1 MTKGF
6 GVIGTGLWGEFHALV
21 YSTHAGAQ
29 LVAVCDANA
38 ERAEQI
44 AKKYGARRW
53 YTKYSDLLA
62 DKEVDAVTVA
72 TPDHLHC
79 EIGVAAARAGKD
91 ILMEK
96 PLALTVADCQAI
108 IAVAS
113 KAGVKL
119 MVDFHNRWNPPFNM
133 LKQSIEKGDLG
144 EPQLI
149 NARLNNT
156 IWVPTEMLR
165 WAGQSATIWFTGS
178 HLIDLVC
185 WLTSSMVT
193 RVYSVSRSKV
203 LVARG
208 IPTPDFFETTLEFAN
223 GAVAFVEN
231 CWILPNSEPNV
242 VDFKLRCIGSKGSAT
257 VDTTHNRTF
266 EHYGER
272 AAYRDVLGMVSVFG
286 QQQGF
291 ALESIHYFADCVIDN
306 RQPSPTG
313 EDGLRNT
320 AVICAAL
327 KSAETRQPVEMQT
340 QAT

>member
-21 YSTHAGAQ
+21 YSRHAGAQ
-29 LVAVCDANA
+29 LVAVCDANKQ
-38 ERAEQI
+38 RAEQI
-44 AKKYGARRW
+44 AEKYGAKRY
-53 YTKYSDLLA
+53 YTTYGELLA
-62 DKEVDAVTVA
+62 DPEVDAVSVA

-96 PLALTVADCQAI
+96 PLALTTADAQAI
-108 IAVAS
+108 IDAAK

-119 MVDFHNRWNPPFNM
+119 MVDFHNRWSPPFNM
-133 LKQSIEKGDLG
+133 LKQSIDKGELG

-156 IWVPTEMLR
+156 IWVPTEMLK

-178 HLIDLVC
+178 HLIDIVC
-185 WLTSSMVT
+185 WLMGSTVT
-193 RVYSVSRSKV
+193 KVYSVSRSHV
-203 LVARG
+203 LAARG
-208 IPTPDFFETTLEFAN
+208 IATPDFFETTLEFAN

-242 VDFKLRCIGSKGSAT
+242 VDFKLRCVGSKGSAS

-266 EHYGER
+266 EQYGER
-272 AAYRDVLGMVSVFG
+272 AAYRDVLGGVNVFG
-286 QQQGF
+286 EQMGF
-291 ALESIHYFADCVIDN
+291 TLESIHYFADCVINN

-320 AVICAAL
+320 AVVCAAL
-327 KSAETRQPVEMQT
+327 KSAETGQPVLLP
-340 QAT
+340 